1 MTQEEM
7 LELKAVVRRTME
19 EQMEMYSEVWLTDEE
34 LCKYFGTLKKSWL
47 DRNWQSLPKNCV
59 RQPGWTDEEL
69 CKYFGTLKKSW
80 LDRNWQALPKNC
92 VRQPGWTDEKGE
104 EHSTSRLYARNKIQR
119 LFASGEIEHLR
130 CRAVVG

>member
-1 MTQEEM
+1 MSKEEM
-7 LELKAVVRRTME
+7 LELKAVFRRASE
-19 EQMEMYSEVWLTDEE
+19 EAYELYNEVWLTD
-34 LCKYFGTLKKSWL
+34 K
-47 DRNWQSLPKNCV
+47 
-59 RQPGWTDEEL
+59 EL

-92 VRQPGWTDEKGE
+92 VRQSGWEDEKGV
-104 EHSTSRLYARNKIQR
+104 EHSTPRLFARNKIQR

>member
-7 LELKAVVRRTME
+7 LELKAIFRRAAE
-19 EQMEMYSEVWLTDEE
+19 EAYELYNEVWLTDEE

-59 RQPGWTDEEL
+59 RQPGWTDEA
-69 CKYFGTLKKSW
+69 G
-80 LDRNWQALPKNC
+80 
-92 VRQPGWTDEKGE
+92 V

-130 CRAVVG
+130 CRAVVE